1 MLIELRIRNFA
12 VADDVTVSLAGGLSV
27 LTGETGA
34 GKSILV
40 DALSLLLGE
49 RASSD
54 DVRAGTDRAV
64 VEAVFDVSSRPDL
77 TERLDHLGLPREDGL
92 LILRR
97 EVQAEG
103 RNRAWV
109 NGSPSTATV
118 VGELGSRLVDLH
130 GQHEHQ
136 ALLSR
141 TAQRDML
148 DAFAG
153 ATGLAT
159 RVLES
164 HAHLREA
171 RGRLETHRSHVR
183 DLESRGD
190 FLRFQLG
197 EIEDAEIEGGE
208 DERLRDESVRLE
220 HARELAEAAGRAH
233 ESLYGGDEA
242 VSDRLAEVRQELRQA
257 ARIDPA
263 LEDLATLVDD
273 AYHATVEAGR
283 ASGRYADD
291 VEMDPERLAEL
302 QRRLDT
308 LFRLK
313 RKYGPDLE
321 DVLATADRLREEVA
335 ELDHAEA
342 DGSGLEQAVEEARTR
357 LADAAAELSAVRTE
371 AASRLRASVESLLPE
386 LGMTGAVFDV
396 ALESV
401 EEIGS
406 GGAERV
412 EFLVSLNPGFPPR
425 ALSRVASGG
434 ELSRVM
440 LAIKTVL
447 AEVDFVPTL
456 VFDEIDAGIGG
467 EVATAVAR
475 KLQRLGGAHQVFVIT
490 HLPQLASRAAEHLF
504 VRKAEMDGVAATRV
518 ERLDGDARVREIAR
532 MLGGDPE
539 SEASREHARELL
551 GVGPRA

>member
-12 VADDVTVSLAGGLSV
+12 VADDVTITLRGGLNV

-40 DALSLLLGE
+40 DALSLVLGE
-49 RASSD
+49 RASSA

-64 VEAVFDVSSRPDL
+64 VEAVFDISERPDL
-77 TERLDHLGLPREDGL
+77 GDRLDDLGLPPEQGL

-97 EVQAEG
+97 EVQVEG

-136 ALLSR
+136 TLLSR
-141 TAQRDML
+141 AAQREML

-153 ATGLAT
+153 STAAAA
-159 RVLES
+159 RVRTL
-164 HAHLREA
+164 HAAVGAA
-171 RGRLETHRSHVR
+171 RSRLETHMGRVR
-183 DLESRGD
+183 ELESRGD

-197 EIEDAEIEGGE
+197 EIKEAEVTVGE
-208 DERLRDESVRLE
+208 EEALRAESSRLE
-220 HARELAEAAGRAH
+220 HARELATAAGHAY
-233 ESLYGGDEA
+233 ETLYGGDET
-242 VSDRLAEVRQELRQA
+242 VSDRLAEVRAELAQA
-257 ARIDPA
+257 ARIDPT
-263 LEDLATLVDD
+263 LEELVALVDE

-283 ASGRYADD
+283 ASSSYADG
-291 VEMDPERLAEL
+291 VEIDPERMAEV
-302 QRRLDT
+302 QRRLDV

-313 RKYGPDLE
+313 RKYGPELE
-321 DVLATADRLREEVA
+321 DVLQTASRLQEEVA
-335 ELDHAEA
+335 ALDDAEA
-342 DGSGLEQAVEEARTR
+342 DASQLEADLHEVRADLEKAAKGLTKAR
-357 LADAAAELSAVRTE
+357 AAAALNLQE
-371 AASRLRASVESLLPE
+371 SVEDLLPE
-386 LGMTGAVFDV
+386 LGMTGAVFRVDLV
-396 ALESV
+396 SSETIEA
-401 EEIGS
+401 
-406 GGAERV
+406 GGAERID
-412 EFLVSLNPGFPPR
+412 FLVSLNPGFPPR
-425 ALSRVASGG
+425 SLGKVASGG

-440 LAIKTVL
+440 LALKTVL

-475 KLQRLGGAHQVFVIT
+475 KLEALGGAHQVFVIT
-490 HLPQLASRAAEHLF
+490 HLPQLASRAGEHLF
-504 VRKAEMDGVAATRV
+504 VRKADQDGVASTRV
-518 ERLDGDARVREIAR
+518 ERLDGEQRVREIAR

-539 SEASREHARELL
+539 SEASRDHARELL
-551 GVGPRA
+551 GVA

>member
-12 VADDVTVSLAGGLSV
+12 VADDVTVTLAGGLNV

-40 DALSLLLGE
+40 DALSLVLGE
-49 RASSD
+49 RASSE
-54 DVRAGTDRAV
+54 DVRAGTDRAA
-64 VEAVFDVSSRPDL
+64 VEAVFDISARPDL
-77 TERLDHLGLPREDGL
+77 AARLDELGLPSEEGL

-97 EVQAEG
+97 EVQVEG

-136 ALLSR
+136 TLLSR
-141 TAQRDML
+141 SAQRHML
-148 DAFAG
+148 DAYAG
-153 ATGLAT
+153 ALQTAA
-159 RVLES
+159 RVRSLFDD
-164 HAHLREA
+164 LREA
-171 RGRLETHRSHVR
+171 RSRLEAHLDRVR
-183 DLESRGD
+183 ELESRGD

-197 EIEDAEIEGGE
+197 EIEEAAIEAGE
-208 DERLRDESVRLE
+208 DEALREESARLE
-220 HARELAEAAGRAH
+220 HARDLAEAAGRAH
-233 ESLYGGDEA
+233 EVLYGGEEA
-242 VSDRLAEVRQELRQA
+242 VSDRLAEVRAELRSA

-263 LEDLATLVDD
+263 LEELASLVDQ

-283 ASGRYADD
+283 ASSSYAEG
-291 VEMDPERLAEL
+291 VEMDPERMAEV

-313 RKYGPDLE
+313 RKYGPELA
-321 DVLATADRLREEVA
+321 DVLLTADRLREEVA
-335 ELDHAEA
+335 ELDHAESDASQLEA
-342 DGSGLEQAVEEARTR
+342 DVEAAETALAAAAGQLSEARAAAAARLQGAVEA
-357 LADAAAELSAVRTE
+357 
-371 AASRLRASVESLLPE
+371 LLPE
-386 LGMTGAVFDV
+386 LGMSGAVFRV
-396 ALESV
+396 SLEAA
-401 EEIGS
+401 ERIEA

-440 LAIKTVL
+440 LALKTVL
-447 AEVDFVPTL
+447 AEVDFIPTL

-475 KLQRLGGAHQVFVIT
+475 KLEALGGAHQVFVIT
-490 HLPQLASRAAEHLF
+490 HLPQLASRAGEHLF
-504 VRKAEMDGVAATRV
+504 VRKAETGGVASTRV
-518 ERLDGDARVREIAR
+518 ERLDGEARVREIAR

-539 SEASREHARELL
+539 SEASRDHARELL
-551 GVGPRA
+551 GVA

>member
-12 VADDVTVSLAGGLSV
+12 VADDVTVALGGGLNV

-49 RASSD
+49 RAST
-54 DVRAGTDRAV
+54 DVVRTGTDRAV
-64 VEAVFDVSSRPDL
+64 VEAVFDLSGRPDL
-77 TERLDHLGLPREDGL
+77 LRRLDELGLPHEEDL

-97 EVQAEG
+97 EVQTEG

-118 VGELGSRLVDLH
+118 VGELGSALVDLH

-136 ALLSR
+136 TLLSR
-141 TAQRDML
+141 AAQRTLL

-153 ATGLAT
+153 ASDLAAE
-159 RVLES
+159 VES
-164 HAHLREA
+164 RYAALKAA
-171 RGRLETHRSHVR
+171 RGGLETHRTR
-183 DLESRGD
+183 TRELESRGD

-197 EIEDAEIEGGE
+197 EIDEAGLEPDEED
-208 DERLRDESVRLE
+208 RLRQESSRLE
-220 HARELAEAAGRAH
+220 NARELAEIAGRAY
-233 ESLYGGDEA
+233 EVLYGSDDT
-242 VSDRLAEVRQELRQA
+242 VSDRLAAVRDELRHA
-257 ARIDPA
+257 ARIDDV
-263 LEDLATLVDD
+263 LSELAAQVEE

-283 ASGRYADD
+283 AASRYADD
-291 VEMDPERLAEL
+291 VEMDPERLAEV

-313 RKYGPDLE
+313 RKYGPEVE
-321 DVLATADRLREEVA
+321 DVLETAERLRAEVE

-342 DGSGLEQAVEEARTR
+342 DASGLERAVAEAEAALGAAATRLSAAREEAAARMQAAVEA
-357 LADAAAELSAVRTE
+357 
-371 AASRLRASVESLLPE
+371 LLPE
-386 LGMTGAVFDV
+386 LGMSGAVMEV
-396 ALESV
+396 GLEP
-401 EEIGS
+401 EEAVGP

-412 EFLVSLNPGFPPR
+412 EFRVSLNPGFPPR
-425 ALSRVASGG
+425 PLARVASGG
-434 ELSRVM
+434 ELSRIM
-440 LAIKTVL
+440 LALKTVL
-447 AEVDFVPTL
+447 AAVDFVPTL

-467 EVATAVAR
+467 TVATAVAR
-475 KLQRLGGAHQVFVIT
+475 KLEALGADHQVFVIT
-490 HLPQLASRAAEHLF
+490 HLPQLASRAGAHLF
-504 VRKAEMDGVAATRV
+504 VRKGEAAGVATTSV

-532 MLGGDPE
+532 MLGGDPD

-551 GVGPRA
+551 GVG

>member
-12 VADDVTVSLAGGLSV
+12 VADDVTVSLAGGLNV

-64 VEAVFDVSSRPDL
+64 IEAVFDVSDREDL
-77 TERLDHLGLPREDGL
+77 LARLHDLGLPVEEGL

-136 ALLSR
+136 TLLSR

-148 DAFAG
+148 DALAG
-153 ATGLAT
+153 ATDLAA
-159 RVLES
+159 RVGAAYER
-164 HAHLREA
+164 LREA
-171 RGRLETHRSHVR
+171 RNRLDAHLERVR
-183 DLESRGD
+183 ELESRGD
-190 FLRFQLG
+190 FLRFQLR
-197 EIEDAEIEGGE
+197 EIEEAGIEAGE
-208 DERLRDESVRLE
+208 DERLRDESARLE
-220 HARELAEAAGRAH
+220 HAKELAEAAGRAYDV
-233 ESLYGGDEA
+233 LYGGDDT
-242 VSDRLAEVRQELRQA
+242 VSDRLADVRADLRQA

-263 LEDLATLVDD
+263 LEDLATLVEE
-273 AYHATVEAGR
+273 AYHAAVEAGR
-283 ASGRYADD
+283 ASNRYADG
-291 VEMDPERLAEL
+291 VEMDPERLSEL
-302 QRRLDT
+302 QHRLDM

-313 RKYGPDLE
+313 RKYGPELE
-321 DVLATADRLREEVA
+321 DVLDTADRLRTEVA

-342 DGSGLEQAVEEARTR
+342 DASGMEREVAEAETV
-357 LADAAAELSAVRTE
+357 LADVAAELSAARTSG
-371 AASRLRASVESLLPE
+371 AARLRSSVEELLPE
-386 LGMTGAVFDV
+386 LGMTGAVFDIR
-396 ALESV
+396 LDSV
-401 EEIGS
+401 EEIGP
-406 GGAERV
+406 GGGERA

-425 ALSRVASGG
+425 SLSKVASGG

-440 LAIKTVL
+440 LALKTVL

-475 KLQRLGGAHQVFVIT
+475 KLERLGEAHQVFVIT
-490 HLPQLASRAAEHLF
+490 HLPQLASRAAEHHF
-504 VRKAEMDGVAATRV
+504 VRKADAGGVAATRV
-518 ERLDGDARVREIAR
+518 ERLEGDARVREIAR

-539 SEASREHARELL
+539 SEASRDHARELL
-551 GVGPRA
+551 GAR

>member
-12 VADDVTVSLAGGLSV
+12 VADDVTVSLAGGLNV

-64 VEAVFDVSSRPDL
+64 IEAVFDVSGRADL
-77 TERLDHLGLPREDGL
+77 IARVDELGLPVEEGL

-136 ALLSR
+136 TLLSR
-141 TAQRDML
+141 TAQREML
-148 DAFAG
+148 DSLAG
-153 ATGLAT
+153 ATAVAA
-159 RVLES
+159 RVLAAYER
-164 HAHLREA
+164 LREA
-171 RGRLETHRSHVR
+171 RARLDAHLDRVR
-183 DLESRGD
+183 ELESRGD

-197 EIEDAEIEGGE
+197 EIEEAGIEPGE
-208 DERLRDESVRLE
+208 DERLRDESARLE
-220 HARELAEAAGRAH
+220 HSKELAEAAGRAYDV
-233 ESLYGGDEA
+233 LYGGDDT
-242 VSDRLAEVRQELRQA
+242 VSDRLADVRHELRQA

-263 LEDLATLVDD
+263 LEDLATLVDE

-283 ASGRYADD
+283 ASNRYGDGI
-291 VEMDPERLAEL
+291 EMDPDRLAEL
-302 QRRLDT
+302 QHRLDT

-313 RKYGPDLE
+313 RKYGPELE

-342 DGSGLEQAVEEARTR
+342 DASGMEQEVARAETA
-357 LADAAAELSAVRTE
+357 LADVAAELSAARTSG
-371 AASRLRASVESLLPE
+371 ASRLRSSVEELLPE
-386 LGMTGAVFDV
+386 LGMSGAVFDIR
-396 ALESV
+396 LESL
-401 EEIGS
+401 EHIGP

-425 ALSRVASGG
+425 SLSKVASGG

-440 LAIKTVL
+440 LALKTVL

-475 KLQRLGGAHQVFVIT
+475 KLERLGEAHQVFVIT
-490 HLPQLASRAAEHLF
+490 HLPQLASRAAEHHF
-504 VRKAEMDGVAATRV
+504 VRKADAGGVAATRV
-518 ERLDGDARVREIAR
+518 ERLEGDARIREIAR

-539 SEASREHARELL
+539 SEASRDHARELL
-551 GVGPRA
+551 GTR

>member
-12 VADDVTVSLAGGLSV
+12 VADDVTVSLGGGLNV

-49 RASSD
+49 RASTE
-54 DVRAGTDRAV
+54 DVRAGTERAA
-64 VEAVFDVSSRPDL
+64 VEAVFDVSARPDL
-77 TERLDHLGLPREDGL
+77 VARLDELGLPREEGL

-97 EVQAEG
+97 EVQLEG

-136 ALLSR
+136 TLLSR
-141 TAQRDML
+141 VAQREML
-148 DAFAG
+148 DAFAEATAVAERVGELHMELRG
-153 ATGLAT
+153 A
-159 RVLES
+159 RD
-164 HAHLREA
+164 
-171 RGRLETHRSHVR
+171 RLEAHRARVR
-183 DLESRGD
+183 ELESRGD
-190 FLRFQLG
+190 FLRFQLREIDDAGIEPG
-197 EIEDAEIEGGE
+197 EEEA
-208 DERLRDESVRLE
+208 LREESARLE
-220 HARELAEAAGRAH
+220 HSKELAEAAGRAYDL
-233 ESLYGGDEA
+233 LYGGEEA
-242 VSDRLAEVRQELRQA
+242 VSDRLAEVRQELRSA

-263 LEDLATLVDD
+263 LEDIATLVDE
-273 AYHATVEAGR
+273 AYHAAVEAGR
-283 ASGRYADD
+283 ASSRYGDG

-302 QRRLDT
+302 QRRLDV

-313 RKYGPDLE
+313 RKYGPELD
-321 DVLATADRLREEVA
+321 DVLATADRLRVEVEALDDA
-335 ELDHAEA
+335 ESDASQLEGAVRSAEA
-342 DGSGLEQAVEEARTR
+342 ALES
-357 LADAAAELSAVRTE
+357 AAAELTAARQAAAGQLQSAVE
-371 AASRLRASVESLLPE
+371 GMLPE
-386 LGMTGAVFDV
+386 LGMTGAVFRV
-396 ALESV
+396 ALEPLDEV
-401 EEIGS
+401 GA

-412 EFLVSLNPGFPPR
+412 EFLISLNPGFPPR

-440 LAIKTVL
+440 LALKTVL

-475 KLQRLGGAHQVFVIT
+475 KLEALGGAHQVFVIT
-490 HLPQLASRAAEHLF
+490 HLPQLASRAGEHLF
-504 VRKAEMDGVAATRV
+504 VRKAESAGVASTRV
-518 ERLDGDARVREIAR
+518 ERLDGEARVREIAR

-539 SEASREHARELL
+539 SEASRDHARELL
-551 GVGPRA
+551 GVA